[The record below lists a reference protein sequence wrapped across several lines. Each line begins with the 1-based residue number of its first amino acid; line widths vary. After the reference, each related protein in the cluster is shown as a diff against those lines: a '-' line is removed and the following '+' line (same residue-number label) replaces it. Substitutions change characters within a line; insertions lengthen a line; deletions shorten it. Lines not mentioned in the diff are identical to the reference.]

1 MGNNTKCTPSFLT
14 ARTMVALCWNCCP
27 LSSVGFVASSSQ
39 ALLLFELLSVV
50 SLGRECLLELLG
62 FGGTDNFI

>member
-1 MGNNTKCTPSFLT
+1 
-14 ARTMVALCWNCCP
+14 MVALCWNCCP